1 MVKIDPQEAVLIVVD
16 PQNAFCHPDGTL
28 GQSGVDVSGLVATLP
43 HIEALIRTCR
53 AAGILDIWTRHYNM
67 AEDRGRDAHKIKPH
81 TLKRKT
87 IACQP
92 GTWDSEIVDALKP
105 LITEDTR
112 IIEKYKWSA
121 FYGTML
127 EPLLRILGTKLV
139 IFCGTTSN
147 ACIETSIRDA
157 YMRDYDVVI
166 VKECVAAVRPD
177 WHETALEIWA
187 HYIGEV
193 VTLAEF
199 RDMLP
204 DKHGA
209 T

>member
-1 MVKIDPQEAVLIVVD
+1 MVKIEPREAALVVID

-53 AAGILDIWTRHYNM
+53 AMGIPDIWTRHYNM
-67 AEDRGRDAHKIKPH
+67 PEDRARDAHRIKPH

-92 GTWDSEIVDALKP
+92 GTWDSEIVAALRP
-105 LITEDTR
+105 LITEHTP

-121 FYGTML
+121 FYGTGL
-127 EPLLRILGTKLV
+127 DPLLRILGTKLV
-139 IFCGTTSN
+139 IFCGTTTN
-147 ACIETSIRDA
+147 ACIEASVRDA
-157 YMRDYDVVI
+157 YTRDYDVVI
-166 VKECVAAVRPD
+166 VKECVAGVRPD
-177 WHETALEIWA
+177 WHKMALEVWS

-193 VTLAEF
+193 VTLSEF

-204 DKHGA
+204 NKA
-209 T
+209 EVA